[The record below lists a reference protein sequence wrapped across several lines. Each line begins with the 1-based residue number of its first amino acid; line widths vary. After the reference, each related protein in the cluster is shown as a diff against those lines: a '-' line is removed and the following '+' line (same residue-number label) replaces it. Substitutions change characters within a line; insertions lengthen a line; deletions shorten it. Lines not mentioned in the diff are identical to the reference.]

1 MATERAVAYVHYCW
15 RGERGGELGEVSW
28 GLMEWRCG
36 GGKGGMGTV
45 IVPHWQ
51 DASIVAAIV

>member
-1 MATERAVAYVHYCW
+1 MATERAVAYVDYCW
-15 RGERGGELGEVSW
+15 RGEGGGELGEVSW
-28 GLMEWRCG
+28 GLIEWRRG
-36 GGKGGMGTV
+36 GGMGTV